1 MLQIDKIRSVELE
14 ISSFCS
20 ARCPLC
26 PRNIFGYPYE
36 NGFKPRHLTLSDV
49 KHILPADFIAQ
60 LTEIVF
66 EGNLGDF
73 NMNPEALDI
82 VMYLRSLNTSAQ
94 INIMT
99 NGAIR
104 NKKFWQDMV
113 IADAKIT
120 FALDG
125 LADTH
130 SLYRKDTVWQTVID
144 NARAFIDAGGN
155 AVWKMIRFDH
165 NQHQIDKCRR
175 LSKELGF
182 HDFQLIDHGRN
193 KGPVFDRKGDLEYIL
208 GDWQG
213 ETNLQAIMDTILHG
227 DMFLEDIDHPATTSV
242 SCQSLSQRQI
252 YVSAE
257 GNIYPC
263 CFMGF
268 NPDTFGH
275 GTWHQ
280 PVNAQIKTMIH
291 ENNALEY
298 PLKHCLEWFDKIPK
312 CWQAAGTDRL
322 VVCDHHC
329 ASASVQSK

>member
-1 MLQIDKIRSVELE
+1 MIKLADVRSVELE

-36 NGFKPRHLTLSDV
+36 NGFKPRHLSLTDI
-49 KHILPADFIAQ
+49 KQIFPIDFVVQ

-82 VMYLRSLNTSAQ
+82 VRYLRSLNAAAQ
-94 INIMT
+94 MSIMT

-104 NKKFWQDMV
+104 NRKFWQDLATLDV
-113 IADAKIT
+113 KII

-125 LADTH
+125 LADIH
-130 SLYRKDTVWQTVID
+130 HIYRKDTVWQTVIG
-144 NARAFIDAGGN
+144 NAKAFIDAEGY

-165 NQHQIDKCRR
+165 NEHQIDQCKQ

-182 HDFQLIDHGRN
+182 RDFQLVDHGRN
-193 KGPVFDRKGDLEYIL
+193 KGPVFDRNGDLEYVI

-213 ETNLQAIMDTILHG
+213 KTKLSDIMDTIQNG
-227 DMFLEDIDHPATTSV
+227 DIFLEDIDLPIAGSI
-242 SCQSLSQRQI
+242 SCQALSQNQI
-252 YVSAE
+252 YISAE
-257 GNIYPC
+257 GDVYPC
-263 CFMGF
+263 CYMGF

-280 PVNAQIKTMIH
+280 PINAQIKNIAR
-291 ENNALEY
+291 ENNALIY
-298 PLKHCLEWFDKIPK
+298 PLEHCIEWFDKIPP
-312 CWQAAGTDRL
+312 CWLATSDRL
-322 VVCDHHC
+322 LVCDHHC
-329 ASASVQSK
+329 ASASTQSR

>member
-1 MLQIDKIRSVELE
+1 MLNLQQIRSVDLE

-26 PRNIFGYPYE
+26 PRNVFGYPYE
-36 NGFKPRHLTLSDV
+36 NGYKPRNLS
-49 KHILPADFIAQ
+49 LADIMQIFPISFVTQ

-73 NMNPEALDI
+73 NMNPEASDI
-82 VMYLRSLNTSAQ
+82 VKHFRSLNPVAE
-94 INIMT
+94 IIIMT

-104 NKKFWQDMV
+104 NRKFWQDL
-113 IADAKIT
+113 AKLDVKIS

-125 LADTH
+125 LNDTH
-130 SLYRKDTVWQTVID
+130 HIYRKDTVWQIIID
-144 NARAFIDAGGN
+144 NAKAFIDAGGD

-165 NQHQIDKCRR
+165 NQHQIDQCRS
-175 LSKELGF
+175 LSEDIGF
-182 HDFQLIDHGRN
+182 NDFQLVDTGRN
-193 KGPVFDRKGDLEYIL
+193 KGPVFDRRGNLEYVI

-213 ETNLQAIMDTILHG
+213 KTNLADIMDVIEHG
-227 DMFLEDIDHPATTSV
+227 DMFLEDIDLPSSSDIT
-242 SCQSLSQRQI
+242 CQSLSQKQI

-257 GNIYPC
+257 GDVYPC

-268 NPDTFGH
+268 NPNTFGH

-280 PVNAQIKTMIH
+280 PVNSQIRTIAR
-291 ENNALEY
+291 ENNALVYGLE
-298 PLKHCLEWFDKIPK
+298 HCLRWFDAIPR
-312 CWQAAGTDRL
+312 CWHAVGTDRL

-329 ASASVQSK
+329 ASASAQSR